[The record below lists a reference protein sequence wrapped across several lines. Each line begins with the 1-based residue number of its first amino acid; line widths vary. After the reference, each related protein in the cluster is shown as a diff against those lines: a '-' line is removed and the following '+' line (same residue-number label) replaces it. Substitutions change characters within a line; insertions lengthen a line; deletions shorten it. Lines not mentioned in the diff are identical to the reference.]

1 MSCSHL
7 PGVVCSECRYGY
19 AAGAEGTEGPLPS
32 TVIYAVPCPHC
43 AEKERVI
50 ERQSARLLVMD
61 MRLID
66 QQAEIDRLE
75 EIIRNTEDP

>member
-7 PGVVCSECRYGY
+7 PGVVCSERRYGY
-19 AAGAEGTEGPLPS
+19 AAGTEG